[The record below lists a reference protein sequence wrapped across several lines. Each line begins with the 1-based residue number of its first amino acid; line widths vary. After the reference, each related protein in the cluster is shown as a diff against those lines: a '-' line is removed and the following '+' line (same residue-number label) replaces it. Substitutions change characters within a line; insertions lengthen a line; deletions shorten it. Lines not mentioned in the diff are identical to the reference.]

1 MIARLGPKNSA
12 SFFSAFLSRFV
23 KSLIPH
29 EYINR
34 LGNCVESL
42 NKFSSSENTENC
54 ISATVLDILIMHL
67 ASPTV
72 MALECYAFKYE
83 LFVHMST
90 YSTNFT
96 KFHFYMMPF
105 IFH

>member
-1 MIARLGPKNSA
+1 MK
-12 SFFSAFLSRFV
+12 F
-23 KSLIPH
+23 LIPY
-29 EYINR
+29 EYR
-34 LGNCVESL
+34 LRNCVELL
-42 NKFSSSENTENC
+42 NKISSSENTENY
-54 ISATVLDILIMHL
+54 ISATVVDILIMHL
-67 ASPTV
+67 ASPMV

-96 KFHFYMMPF
+96 EFHFYMMPF

>member
-1 MIARLGPKNSA
+1 MK
-12 SFFSAFLSRFV
+12 F
-23 KSLIPH
+23 LIPY

-34 LGNCVESL
+34 LRNCVESL
-42 NKFSSSENTENC
+42 NKISSSENTENY
-54 ISATVLDILIMHL
+54 ISPTVVDILIMHL
-67 ASPTV
+67 ASPMV
-72 MALECYAFKYE
+72 MALECYTFKYE

-96 KFHFYMMPF
+96 EFHFYMMPF

>member
-1 MIARLGPKNSA
+1 MIVRLGPKNSA
-12 SFFSAFLSRFV
+12 SFFSAFLSWFV
-23 KSLIPH
+23 KFLILC
-29 EYINR
+29 EYISR
-34 LGNCVESL
+34 FGNHVESL
-42 NKFSSSENTENC
+42 NKFSSSENTENY
-54 ISATVLDILIMHL
+54 ISATVVDILIMHL

-83 LFVHMST
+83 LFVPMST

-96 KFHFYMMPF
+96 EFHFYMMPF